1 MAQQNR
7 RTTRKNQEGKVRK
20 NIKKTNPNFFGE
32 VKNNI
37 VDKKTIKKENVV
49 DKKTIKKEV
58 KTNMLE
64 IVTDEHVITKYN
76 QKVRVLNDVSTVD
89 GTLHKD
95 EIVTVEN
102 LIGQNIKVIDNLGRF
117 WFINPK
123 DISTKL

>member
-1 MAQQNR
+1 
-7 RTTRKNQEGKVRK
+7 VRK